1 MIYTLSTPHF
11 INVNLTKH
19 MSNEIEYI
27 AKTEKNSKIIGFTE
41 PGVLYI
47 KYSWASWLNPRRGNL
62 VSSQAYGEPAEYSQV
77 QKRLPGYR

>member
-19 MSNEIEYI
+19 MSNDVEYI

-47 KYSWASWLNPRRGNL
+47 KYSWAS
-62 VSSQAYGEPAEYSQV
+62 
-77 QKRLPGYR
+77 